1 MLRIGRVAP
10 EFFLP
15 DHEGN
20 LVSLSELLA
29 KGPLILFF
37 YPGDFTPICTREA
50 CMLRDLH
57 AELAEAGLQVV
68 GISPDGPEKHAAFRE
83 KYELPYLLLA
93 DPERKTIELY
103 DVEGFL
109 GVRRATFLIGRD
121 GYVRD
126 AVLAN
131 LRVSRHETFA
141 RKALALVRS
150 STATPL

>member
-1 MLRIGRVAP
+1 MLRIGRLAP
-10 EFFLP
+10 EFSLP

-20 LVSLSELLA
+20 LVSLTELLA

-50 CMLRDLH
+50 CMLRDIH

-68 GISPDGPEKHAAFRE
+68 GISPDESSKHAAFKE
-83 KYELPYLLLA
+83 KHALPYTLLA
-93 DPERKTIELY
+93 DPERRTIELY

-126 AVLAN
+126 ALLAD
-131 LRVSRHETFA
+131 LRVGRHETFA
-141 RKALALVRS
+141 RKAIALAHS
-150 STATPL
+150 SSATPL